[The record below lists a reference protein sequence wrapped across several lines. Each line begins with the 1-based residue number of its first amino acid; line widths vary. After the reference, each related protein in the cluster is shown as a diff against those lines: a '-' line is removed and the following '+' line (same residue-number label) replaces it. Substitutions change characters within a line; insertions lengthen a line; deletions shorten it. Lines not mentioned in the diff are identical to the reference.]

1 MKNREYNI
9 SVHHPEAR
17 ELLMHIFGTDNEDN
31 LKKIAEKAQ
40 KYDQLFLNT
49 QPVNVRGAGRKAIF
63 TEEDISKITRM
74 HENGST
80 IQEIAVHFN
89 TTRQTISK
97 YIAPDKRTRKNP
109 FLTMRMEYMHENE
122 ICTTIDIDF
131 MNKKI
136 YILNH
141 TNDIIH
147 RAFGVVANPTWDDFE
162 QFLERRCFPKT
173 RANIKNILRDIDV
186 PNYDP
191 LQIIEK
197 TEGRMAED
205 NQWIKISYTQRR
217 NHYGNDK
224 P

>member
-1 MKNREYNI
+1 MKNRECNLSI
-9 SVHHPEAR
+9 NHTETSEI
-17 ELLMHIFGTDNEDN
+17 LLNIFGTDQEEK

-40 KYDQLFLNT
+40 KYDQLLIRS
-49 QPVNVRGAGRKAIF
+49 QLVNVRGAGRKSIF
-63 TEEDISKITRM
+63 TKKDITEITSM

-97 YIAPDKRTRKNP
+97 YISLNKRNYNNP
-109 FLTMRMEYMHENE
+109 FLTMRMEYMYENE
-122 ICTTIDIDF
+122 LCTTIDIDF

-141 TNDIIH
+141 TKDIIH
-147 RAFGVVANPTWDDFE
+147 LAFGVVADPTWDDFE

-173 RANIKNILRDIDV
+173 RANIKNILRDIHV
-186 PNYDP
+186 PSYDP

-205 NQWIKISYTQRR
+205 HQWIKISYLKREEVPW
-217 NHYGNDK
+217 K
-224 P
+224 S

>member
-1 MKNREYNI
+1 MKKREYNI
-9 SVHHPEAR
+9 SVHYPEAR
-17 ELLMHIFGTDNEDN
+17 ELLMQIFGTDNKDK
-31 LKKIAEKAQ
+31 LKKIAENAK
-40 KYDQLFLNT
+40 KYDQLFLNA
-49 QPVNVRGAGRKAIF
+49 QPVNIRGAGRKSIF
-63 TEEDISKITRM
+63 TDKDISKITHM
-74 HENGST
+74 HENGRS

-97 YIAPDKRTRKNP
+97 YIASSKRTRKNH
-109 FLTMRMEYMHENE
+109 FITMRMEYMYENE
-122 ICTTIDIDF
+122 LCTTIDIDF
-131 MNKKI
+131 KNRKI

-147 RAFGVVANPTWDDFE
+147 RAFGVVTNPTWDDFE

-173 RANIKNILRDIDV
+173 RANIKSILRDIDV

-205 NQWIKISYTQRR
+205 NQWIKISYPQRG
-217 NHYGNDK
+217 NHYGVY
-224 P
+224 